1 MNARLSMLDTVIILQ
16 TFLLFFFLLKQCK
29 QEIPTC
35 ETTHTHKHVINQSLT
50 SVKVSSE
57 DLSSLCSSF
66 GSHGVGHRRR
76 GGKNSSTLTSRP
88 EFLFPAKAS
97 A

>member
-16 TFLLFFFLLKQCK
+16 TFLLFFLPKQCK

-76 GGKNSSTLTSRP
+76 GKNSSTLTSRP